1 MAKNLLD
8 LLEGSIKVIDLLG
21 GVVKTVDAI
30 EFVGKSAGKIIR
42 EATKLN
48 DSELQ
53 ELYNSRLLNDSELQE
68 LYNSRKFQEKEYDVE
83 WIDIKKTEWIDVNC
97 KNNKKLYDVN
107 GNIIVIGKPSPKI
120 HTMATYDMNG
130 NLIEDSPVKVK
141 KLTKKVIFM
150 DARDKK
156 DERGKLRK
164 LYRDGYLSKSRY
176 NSLMRDLNK

>member
-1 MAKNLLD
+1 MAKDLLD
-8 LLEGSIKVIDLLG
+8 LLVGSLKVIDLLG

-30 EFVGKSAGKIIR
+30 EFVGKTTEKIIR
-42 EATKLN
+42 EA
-48 DSELQ
+48 
-53 ELYNSRLLNDSELQE
+53 
-68 LYNSRKFQEKEYDVE
+68 NSRKFQEKEYDVE

-141 KLTKKVIFM
+141 KVTKKVIFM
-150 DARDKK
+150 DVRDKK
-156 DERGKLRK
+156 DERGKLKK
-164 LYRDGYLSKSRY
+164 LYQDGYISKSRY

>member
-1 MAKNLLD
+1 MAKD
-8 LLEGSIKVIDLLG
+8 L
-21 GVVKTVDAI
+21 VDALFLTIRVI
-30 EFVGKSAGKIIR
+30 ESVGRTVEFAVGAIEKIG
-42 EATKLN
+42 EA
-48 DSELQ
+48 
-53 ELYNSRLLNDSELQE
+53 
-68 LYNSRKFQEKEYDVE
+68 NSRKSQEKKYDVE

-141 KLTKKVIFM
+141 KVTKKVIFM
-150 DARDKK
+150 DVRDKK
-156 DERGKLRK
+156 DERGKLKK

>member
-8 LLEGSIKVIDLLG
+8 LLVGSIKVIDLLG
-21 GVVKTVDAI
+21 GVVKT
-30 EFVGKSAGKIIR
+30 EEIIR
-42 EATKLN
+42 EV
-48 DSELQ
+48 
-53 ELYNSRLLNDSELQE
+53 
-68 LYNSRKFQEKEYDVE
+68 NSRKFQEKEYDVE

-141 KLTKKVIFM
+141 KVTKKVIFM
-150 DARDKK
+150 DVRDKK
-156 DERGKLRK
+156 DERGKLKK
-164 LYRDGYLSKSRY
+164 LYQDGYLSKSRY

>member
-8 LLEGSIKVIDLLG
+8 LLVGSIKVIELLG

-30 EFVGKSAGKIIR
+30 EFVGKTTEEIIR
-42 EATKLN
+42 EV
-48 DSELQ
+48 
-53 ELYNSRLLNDSELQE
+53 
-68 LYNSRKFQEKEYDVE
+68 NSRKFQEKEYDVE

-107 GNIIVIGKPSPKI
+107 GNVIVIGKPSPKI

-130 NLIEDSPVKVK
+130 NLIEDSPIKVK
-141 KLTKKVIFM
+141 KVTKKVIFM
-150 DARDKK
+150 DVEDKK
-156 DERGKLRK
+156 DERGKLKK

>member
-1 MAKNLLD
+1 MAKDLLD
-8 LLEGSIKVIDLLG
+8 LLVGSIKVIDLLG

-30 EFVGKSAGKIIR
+30 EFVGKTTGKIIR
-42 EATKLN
+42 EA
-48 DSELQ
+48 
-53 ELYNSRLLNDSELQE
+53 NSS
-68 LYNSRKFQEKEYDVE
+68 KFQEKYDVE

-141 KLTKKVIFM
+141 KLAKKVIFM
-150 DARDKK
+150 DVEDKK
-156 DERGKLRK
+156 DERGKLKK
-164 LYRDGYLSKSRY
+164 LYQDGYLSKSRY

>member
-30 EFVGKSAGKIIR
+30 EFVGKTTKKIIR
-42 EATKLN
+42 EA
-48 DSELQ
+48 
-53 ELYNSRLLNDSELQE
+53 
-68 LYNSRKFQEKEYDVE
+68 NSRKFQEKEYDVE

-120 HTMATYDMNG
+120 YTMATYDMNG

-141 KLTKKVIFM
+141 KVTKKVIFM
-150 DARDKK
+150 DVRDKK
-156 DERGKLRK
+156 DERGKLKK

-176 NSLMRDLNK
+176 NSLMKDLKNQ

>member
-8 LLEGSIKVIDLLG
+8 LLDGSIKVIHLLG
-21 GVVKTVDAI
+21 GVVKTVKAI
-30 EFVGKSAGKIIR
+30 KFAAETTGKVTRNITR
-42 EATKLN
+42 EV
-48 DSELQ
+48 
-53 ELYNSRLLNDSELQE
+53 
-68 LYNSRKFQEKEYDVE
+68 NSRKFQEKEYDVE
-83 WIDIKKTEWIDVNC
+83 WLDIKKTEWIDVNC

-130 NLIEDSPVKVK
+130 NLIEDSPIKVK
-141 KLTKKVIFM
+141 KVTKKVIFM
-150 DARDKK
+150 DVEDKK
-156 DERGKLRK
+156 DERGKLKK

>member
-21 GVVKTVDAI
+21 GIVKTVHAI
-30 EFVGKSAGKIIR
+30 EFVGKTTEKIIR
-42 EATKLN
+42 EA
-48 DSELQ
+48 
-53 ELYNSRLLNDSELQE
+53 
-68 LYNSRKFQEKEYDVE
+68 NSRKFQEKEYDVE

-141 KLTKKVIFM
+141 KVTKKVIFM
-150 DARDKK
+150 DVEDKK
-156 DERGKLRK
+156 DERGKLKK
-164 LYRDGYLSKSRY
+164 LYQDGYLSKSRY
-176 NSLMRDLNK
+176 KELMRDLNK

>member
-8 LLEGSIKVIDLLG
+8 LLVGSIKVIDLLG

-30 EFVGKSAGKIIR
+30 EFVGKTTEKIIR
-42 EATKLN
+42 EA
-48 DSELQ
+48 
-53 ELYNSRLLNDSELQE
+53 
-68 LYNSRKFQEKEYDVE
+68 NSRKFQGKKYDVE

-141 KLTKKVIFM
+141 KVTKKVIFM
-150 DARDKK
+150 DVEDKK
-156 DERGKLRK
+156 DERGKLKK

>member
-1 MAKNLLD
+1 MAKDLLD
-8 LLEGSIKVIDLLG
+8 LLVGSIKVIDLLG

-30 EFVGKSAGKIIR
+30 EFVGKTTGKIIR
-42 EATKLN
+42 EA
-48 DSELQ
+48 
-53 ELYNSRLLNDSELQE
+53 
-68 LYNSRKFQEKEYDVE
+68 NSRKFQEKEYDVE

-141 KLTKKVIFM
+141 KVTKKVIFM
-150 DARDKK
+150 DVRDKK
-156 DERGKLRK
+156 DERGKLKK
-164 LYRDGYLSKSRY
+164 LYRDGYISKSRY
-176 NSLMRDLNK
+176 NSLMKDLKNQ

>member
-8 LLEGSIKVIDLLG
+8 LLVGSIKVIDLLG

-30 EFVGKSAGKIIR
+30 EFVGKTTGKIIR
-42 EATKLN
+42 EATK
-48 DSELQ
+48 
-53 ELYNSRLLNDSELQE
+53 LNDSELQE

-130 NLIEDSPVKVK
+130 NLIEDSPLKVK
-141 KLTKKVIFM
+141 KVTKKVIFM
-150 DARDKK
+150 DVEDKK
-156 DERGKLRK
+156 DERGKLKK
-164 LYRDGYLSKSRY
+164 LYQDGYLSKSRY
-176 NSLMRDLNK
+176 NSLLRDLNK

>member
-1 MAKNLLD
+1 MAKD
-8 LLEGSIKVIDLLG
+8 L
-21 GVVKTVDAI
+21 VDALFLTIRVI
-30 EFVGKSAGKIIR
+30 ESVGRTVEFAVGAIEKIG
-42 EATKLN
+42 EA
-48 DSELQ
+48 
-53 ELYNSRLLNDSELQE
+53 
-68 LYNSRKFQEKEYDVE
+68 NSRKSQEKKYDVE

-130 NLIEDSPVKVK
+130 NLIEDAPVKVK

-156 DERGKLRK
+156 DERGKLKK

>member
-1 MAKNLLD
+1 MAKDLLD
-8 LLEGSIKVIDLLG
+8 LLVGSIKVIELLG
-21 GVVKTVDAI
+21 GVVKTVHAIDKTVHAI
-30 EFVGKSAGKIIR
+30 EFVGKTTKKIIR
-42 EATKLN
+42 EA
-48 DSELQ
+48 
-53 ELYNSRLLNDSELQE
+53 
-68 LYNSRKFQEKEYDVE
+68 NSRKFQEKEYDVE

-141 KLTKKVIFM
+141 KAAKKVIFM
-150 DARDKK
+150 DVRDKK
-156 DERGKLRK
+156 DERGKLKK

>member
-1 MAKNLLD
+1 MAKDLLD
-8 LLEGSIKVIDLLG
+8 LLVGSIKVIELLG
-21 GVVKTVDAI
+21 GVVKTVHAIDKTVHAI
-30 EFVGKSAGKIIR
+30 EFVGKTTKKIIR
-42 EATKLN
+42 EA
-48 DSELQ
+48 
-53 ELYNSRLLNDSELQE
+53 
-68 LYNSRKFQEKEYDVE
+68 NSRKFQEKEYDVE

-130 NLIEDSPVKVK
+130 NLIEDSPIKVK
-141 KLTKKVIFM
+141 KVTKKVIFM
-150 DARDKK
+150 DVEDKK
-156 DERGKLRK
+156 DERGKLKK

>member
-8 LLEGSIKVIDLLG
+8 LLVGSIKVIDLLG

-30 EFVGKSAGKIIR
+30 EFVGKTTEKIIT
-42 EATKLN
+42 EV
-48 DSELQ
+48 
-53 ELYNSRLLNDSELQE
+53 
-68 LYNSRKFQEKEYDVE
+68 NSRKFQEKEYDVE

-141 KLTKKVIFM
+141 KLAKKVIFM
-150 DARDKK
+150 DVRDKK
-156 DERGKLRK
+156 DERGKLKK

>member
-1 MAKNLLD
+1 MAKDLLD
-8 LLEGSIKVIDLLG
+8 MLVTTMRIIHVVGKTAELAA
-21 GVVKTVDAI
+21 GVVGFAI
-30 EFVGKSAGKIIR
+30 ERA
-42 EATKLN
+42 
-48 DSELQ
+48 
-53 ELYNSRLLNDSELQE
+53 
-68 LYNSRKFQEKEYDVE
+68 NSRKFQGKKYDVE

-120 HTMATYDMNG
+120 HTMATYDING

-141 KLTKKVIFM
+141 KAAKKVIFM
-150 DARDKK
+150 DVRDKK
-156 DERGKLRK
+156 DERGKLKK

>member
-8 LLEGSIKVIDLLG
+8 LLVGSIKVIDLLG

-30 EFVGKSAGKIIR
+30 EFVEKTTEEIIR
-42 EATKLN
+42 EV
-48 DSELQ
+48 
-53 ELYNSRLLNDSELQE
+53 
-68 LYNSRKFQEKEYDVE
+68 NSRKFQEKEYDVE

-141 KLTKKVIFM
+141 KVTKKVIFM
-150 DARDKK
+150 DVEDKK
-156 DERGKLRK
+156 DERGKLKK

>member
-21 GVVKTVDAI
+21 GVVKTAHAI
-30 EFVGKSAGKIIR
+30 EFVGETAGKIIR
-42 EATKLN
+42 EA
-48 DSELQ
+48 
-53 ELYNSRLLNDSELQE
+53 
-68 LYNSRKFQEKEYDVE
+68 NSRKFQEKEYDLE

-156 DERGKLRK
+156 DERGKLKK

>member
-1 MAKNLLD
+1 MAKDLIKLLD
-8 LLEGSIKVIDLLG
+8 ALYH
-21 GVVKTVDAI
+21 TVQFI
-30 EFVGKSAGKIIR
+30 EFVGETTGKII
-42 EATKLN
+42 E
-48 DSELQ
+48 
-53 ELYNSRLLNDSELQE
+53 NSH
-68 LYNSRKFQEKEYDVE
+68 KFQEKEYDVE

-141 KLTKKVIFM
+141 KVTKKVIFM
-150 DARDKK
+150 DVRDKK
-156 DERGKLRK
+156 DERGKLKK
-164 LYRDGYLSKSRY
+164 LYQDGYLSKSRY

>member
-1 MAKNLLD
+1 MAKD
-8 LLEGSIKVIDLLG
+8 L
-21 GVVKTVDAI
+21 VDALFLTIRVI
-30 EFVGKSAGKIIR
+30 ESVGRTVEFAVGAIEKIG
-42 EATKLN
+42 EA
-48 DSELQ
+48 
-53 ELYNSRLLNDSELQE
+53 
-68 LYNSRKFQEKEYDVE
+68 NSRKFQEKESDVE

-107 GNIIVIGKPSPKI
+107 GNVIVIGKPSPKI

-141 KLTKKVIFM
+141 KVTKKVIFM
-150 DARDKK
+150 DVRDKK
-156 DERGKLRK
+156 DERGKLKK